1 MSIAKPSA
9 DASGDQSASVQSS
22 RDHSSASASDRSNLS
37 LLFWSGAIVSV
48 AMIPMFFALAFGA
61 RILITPWYL
70 PIMGTAAA
78 LGVLYATSR
87 SWRWWRVAIAIV
99 CVALACFEWFL
110 MSATRLPD
118 YQGPLAAGGSLPAF
132 HATLADGTPI
142 DESYFRQNRKTAI
155 VFFQGRWCPF
165 CMTQLTELD
174 SHHADFERAGAEVVV
189 VSVEDLEKA
198 SQTKRDFP
206 HLTVVSDKEQE
217 LSKAIDLI
225 NQAAS
230 PEGADIAAPT
240 IILLDGAGQVRWLH
254 RPERIIARPSAKE
267 LVAKIESW

>member
-1 MSIAKPSA
+1 MSIAKPNGDPSA
-9 DASGDQSASVQSS
+9 PFQTLRGDSTVSANI
-22 RDHSSASASDRSNLS
+22 RSNAS
-37 LLFWSGAIVSV
+37 LLFWGGAFV
-48 AMIPMFFALAFGA
+48 AVALIPIFFAQAFVA
-61 RILITPWYL
+61 KILITPWYL
-70 PIMGTAAA
+70 PILGTAAA
-78 LGVLYATSR
+78 LSVLYATSR

-118 YQGPLAAGGSLPAF
+118 YQGPIAAGSSLPAF

-142 DESYFRQNRKTAI
+142 DESHFRQNRKTAL

-165 CMTQLTELD
+165 CMTQLTELE